1 MNKVKVAAAVLLVA
15 AGVSGF
21 AQTEAVVQA
30 VSGRVEVMQ
39 PGRAWVAAV
48 PGMKLSLGASVS
60 TSFQSE
66 ATLALG
72 ASLLQVRPL
81 TRMRLDQ
88 LARQGNTVSTEL
100 SLRVGRVRAEVK
112 GAEGLLQDF
121 KVRSPISTA
130 AVRGTT
136 FDYDGVNTDVE
147 DGVVN
152 LSNNQSGQGTSVG
165 AGEQGS
171 VSDPNAPPTGGEDNK
186 EQQSTTEPS
195 AGPTIPLVTPPSK
208 SGTIRINWTYYEMPS

>member
-1 MNKVKVAAAVLLVA
+1 MNKVKVAAALLLMA
-15 AGVSGF
+15 AAFCGY
-21 AQTEAVVQA
+21 AQNEAVVQT

-39 PGRAWVAAV
+39 PGGAWVAAA

-72 ASLLQVRPL
+72 SSLLRVRPL

-88 LARQGNTVSTEL
+88 LAQQGNTVSTEL
-100 SLRVGRVRAEVK
+100 YLRVGRVRAEVK
-112 GAEGLLQDF
+112 GVEGLQQDF

-136 FDYDGVNTDVE
+136 FDYDGVNTNVD
-147 DGVVN
+147 DGMVN
-152 LSNNQSGQGTSVG
+152 LSNNQSGQRTSLG

-171 VSDPNAPPTGGEDNK
+171 VTGGTNPPSGGEDSK
-186 EQQSTTEPS
+186 QQQSSTDTN
-195 AGPTIPLVTPPSK
+195 AGPTIPLPPEPPKGGSV
-208 SGTIRINWTYYEMPS
+208 RIIWTLPPLS